1 MKNTPR
7 VHLTQFIQ
15 ATLLNINILK
25 MGGGVFN
32 LFYILIITK
41 FTRILVD

>member
-1 MKNTPR
+1 MKNTPG

-25 MGGGVFN
+25 MGGVF
-32 LFYILIITK
+32 LTCFIY
-41 FTRILVD
+41 